1 MRLKTALFTISILTA
16 LFAPYAHADEWP
28 LCTSAQA
35 YIERMRPNLETVVAI
50 LDAEGVPRFFV
61 FLALAESGGDPL
73 NVSPRGAAGL
83 WQLMPNTARAYGIT
97 PAERL
102 DVEKSTRAA
111 ARYIKRLLRLFD
123 GDLLWAVA
131 AYNAGGSNLKKATG
145 YAKGMDFSIVKDK
158 RPAAHALA
166 RTVQRMEAE
175 YGERVTTENQD

>member
-1 MRLKTALFTISILTA
+1 MRLKQALFTIPSLTA

-28 LCTSAQA
+28 LCTSTQA
-35 YIERMRPNLETVVAI
+35 YIERLRPNLNTVAAI

-111 ARYIKRLLRLFD
+111 AQYIRHLLDEFH
-123 GDLLWAVA
+123 GDLLWTVA
-131 AYNAGGSNLKKATG
+131 AYNAGGGNLKRATG
-145 YAKGMDFSIVKDK
+145 YKRGMEFEIVKHK
-158 RPAAHALA
+158 RPAAYALA

-175 YGERVTTENQD
+175 YGTCIDNNN